1 MGEGVPEPVSPPH
14 ETRRRRHATRYDA
27 SLRLQQEEHDGPNRR
42 HTHGDGAQQIDP
54 AADRVRQL
62 QDSGWTKSVGQPSH
76 FCAGVIPMTRPMMH
90 PGPGAAL
97 TVDYVQARAPDALL
111 TADTLAVFG
120 FGNDA
125 PHCDDP
131 RYLRV
136 PLQPY
141 GTAPF
146 EHWRSAGP
154 VDCGRSGDPRTG
166 QIRWAT
172 DGQLTFGVV
181 EIDEPPGE
189 HADHSDICEAAEQ
202 AYTQLVDFVSGSRT
216 PHLLRVWN
224 YLDAITQGDGD
235 AERYRQF
242 CVGRARGLGRF
253 DTLSL
258 PAATA
263 IGRCDGQRTLQV
275 YWLSA
280 DRGGIPVEN
289 PRQVSAY
296 RYPREY
302 GPQSP
307 SFARAML
314 PPADSAMP
322 LLLSG
327 TASVVGHAS
336 QHIGELLAQVGETFA
351 NFDALLAEA
360 RRHQPSLPAGF
371 GTGTRLKVY
380 VRDAADLPLVA
391 QALDARFG
399 TSVPRLLLH
408 AAICR
413 RELAVEIDGVHA

>member
-1 MGEGVPEPVSPPH
+1 ME
-14 ETRRRRHATRYDA
+14 ATMPY
-27 SLRLQQEEHDGPNRR
+27 
-42 HTHGDGAQQIDP
+42 P
-54 AADRVRQL
+54 AALSIDYL
-62 QDSGWTKSVGQPSH
+62 QADSPQS
-76 FCAGVIPMTRPMMH
+76 
-90 PGPGAAL
+90 
-97 TVDYVQARAPDALL
+97 LL
-111 TADTLAVFG
+111 GSDTLAVFG

-141 GTAPF
+141 GIAPF
-146 EHWRSAGP
+146 EHWRCTGP
-154 VDCGRSGDPRTG
+154 VDHGREGTSERGE
-166 QIRWAT
+166 IRWAS
-172 DGQLTFGVV
+172 DGQLTFGVIEV
-181 EIDEPPGE
+181 DEPPGE
-189 HADHSDICEAAEQ
+189 HPEHSDVGDAAER
-202 AYTQLVDFVSGSRT
+202 AYAQLIGFVSGSRT

-224 YLDAITQGDGD
+224 YLDAITLGDGD
-235 AERYRQF
+235 AERYRRF
-242 CVGRARGLGRF
+242 CVGRARGMGRF
-253 DTLSL
+253 ETFEL

-263 IGRCDGQRTLQV
+263 IGRCDGRRTLQV

-280 DRGGIPVEN
+280 SRRGIPVEN

-296 RYPREY
+296 RYPRQY

-314 PPADSAMP
+314 PPAGSTLP

-336 QHIGELLAQVGETFA
+336 QHIGELQAQIGETFA

-371 GTGTRLKVY
+371 GSGTRLKVY
-380 VRDAADLPLVA
+380 VRDVEDLPVVA

-399 TSVPRLLLH
+399 NSVPRLLLH

>member
-1 MGEGVPEPVSPPH
+1 MTAPF
-14 ETRRRRHATRYDA
+14 
-27 SLRLQQEEHDGPNRR
+27 
-42 HTHGDGAQQIDP
+42 GAQ
-54 AADRVRQL
+54 
-62 QDSGWTKSVGQPSH
+62 
-76 FCAGVIPMTRPMMH
+76 
-90 PGPGAAL
+90 GPGRQASATDLAATQAHRPAL
-97 TVDYVQARAPDALL
+97 SVDYLQAESPAALL
-111 TADTLAVFG
+111 TTDTLAVFG

-136 PLQPY
+136 PLQPH
-141 GTAPF
+141 GFAPF

-154 VDCGRSGDPRTG
+154 VEYGRDGDAAGG
-166 QIRWAT
+166 QIRWAS
-172 DGQLTFGVV
+172 DGRLTFGAI
-181 EIDEPPGE
+181 EIDEPEGE
-189 HADHSDICEAAEQ
+189 HPNHSDICHAAER
-202 AYTQLVDFVSGSRT
+202 AYARMVGFVSGSRT

-224 YLDAITQGDGD
+224 YLDAITLGDGD

-253 DTLSL
+253 DITAL

-263 IGRCDGQRTLQV
+263 IGRCDGRRTLQV

-280 DRGGIPVEN
+280 DRHGTPVEN

-296 RYPREY
+296 RYPRQY
-302 GPQSP
+302 GPQAP

-314 PPADSAMP
+314 PPPGDALP

-336 QHIGELLAQVGETFA
+336 QHVGELLGQIGETFA

-360 RRHQPSLPAGF
+360 RRHQPSLPVGF
-371 GTGTRLKVY
+371 GSGTRLKVY
-380 VRDAADLPLVA
+380 VRDVDDLPLVA

>member
-1 MGEGVPEPVSPPH
+1 MSIPVNRPIAH
-14 ETRRRRHATRYDA
+14 EIPA
-27 SLRLQQEEHDGPNRR
+27 GP
-42 HTHGDGAQQIDP
+42 T
-54 AADRVRQL
+54 L
-62 QDSGWTKSVGQPSH
+62 LS
-76 FCAGVIPMTRPMMH
+76 
-90 PGPGAAL
+90 
-97 TVDYVQARAPDALL
+97 VDYVSAVSPQALL
-111 TADTLAVFG
+111 AEDTLAVFG
-120 FGNDA
+120 FGDA
-125 PHCDDP
+125 ATQCDDP

-141 GTAPF
+141 GAGAF
-146 EHWRSAGP
+146 EHWRCTGP
-154 VDCGRSGDPRTG
+154 VEHGRDGD
-166 QIRWAT
+166 IRWAS
-172 DGQLTFGVV
+172 DGRLTFGVI

-189 HADHSDICEAAEQ
+189 HPDHSDICDASAR
-202 AYTQLVDFVSGSRT
+202 AYAQLVRFIEGSRT

-224 YLDAITQGDGD
+224 YLDAITLGDGD
-235 AERYRQF
+235 AERYRRF
-242 CVGRARGLGRF
+242 CVGRARGLGGF
-253 DTLSL
+253 DTTAL

-280 DRGGIPVEN
+280 DRRGTPVEN

-296 RYPREY
+296 RYPRQY

-314 PPADSAMP
+314 PPPDSAMP

-336 QHIGELLAQVGETFA
+336 QHVGELLGQIGETFA
-351 NFDALLAEA
+351 NFDSLLAEA
-360 RRHQPSLPAGF
+360 RRFRSTLPAGF

-380 VRDAADLPLVA
+380 VRDADDLPLVA
-391 QALDARFG
+391 KALDDRFG
-399 TSVPRLLLH
+399 SAVPRLLLH

>member
-1 MGEGVPEPVSPPH
+1 MSRAMFH
-14 ETRRRRHATRYDA
+14 
-27 SLRLQQEEHDGPNRR
+27 
-42 HTHGDGAQQIDP
+42 
-54 AADRVRQL
+54 
-62 QDSGWTKSVGQPSH
+62 SGM
-76 FCAGVIPMTRPMMH
+76 A
-90 PGPGAAL
+90 AAL
-97 TVDYVQARAPDALL
+97 AVDYVQAAAPDALL

-120 FGNDA
+120 FGGDA
-125 PHCDDP
+125 PHCADP
-131 RYLRV
+131 RYLRI

-154 VDCGRSGDPRTG
+154 VSHGRTG
-166 QIRWAT
+166 DIRWAT
-172 DGQLTFGVV
+172 DGQLTFGVI
-181 EIDEPPGE
+181 EIDEAGFDGAGVDGPVDG
-189 HADHSDICEAAEQ
+189 HADHSDICEASER
-202 AYTQLVDFVSGSRT
+202 AYVQLVDFLAGSRT

-235 AERYRQF
+235 TERYRQF

-253 DTLSL
+253 DTLAL

-280 DRGGIPVEN
+280 ARGGTPVEN

-314 PPADSAMP
+314 PPPDSRMP

-336 QHIGELLAQVGETFA
+336 LHVGELLGQIGETFS

-360 RRHQPSLPAGF
+360 RRHRPALPAGF
-371 GTGTRLKVY
+371 GSGTRLKVY
-380 VRDAADLPLVA
+380 VRDLEDLPVVA

-399 TSVPRLLLH
+399 NSVPRILLH

>member
-1 MGEGVPEPVSPPH
+1 MSQPMYL
-14 ETRRRRHATRYDA
+14 A
-27 SLRLQQEEHDGPNRR
+27 
-42 HTHGDGAQQIDP
+42 
-54 AADRVRQL
+54 
-62 QDSGWTKSVGQPSH
+62 GQGS
-76 FCAGVIPMTRPMMH
+76 
-90 PGPGAAL
+90 AL
-97 TVDYVQARAPDALL
+97 TVDYVQASAPEALL
-111 TADTLAVFG
+111 TADTVALFG
-120 FGNDA
+120 FGTDA

-146 EHWRSAGP
+146 ERWRCAAP
-154 VDCGRSGDPRTG
+154 VESGRHGDPSSG
-166 QIRWAT
+166 QIRWSS
-172 DGQLTFGVV
+172 DGHITFGVI
-181 EIDEPPGE
+181 EIDEPPGD
-189 HADHSDICEAAEQ
+189 HPDHSDICEAAER
-202 AYTQLVDFVSGSRT
+202 AYSQMVDFVSGSRT

-235 AERYRQF
+235 TERYRRF

-253 DTLSL
+253 NTVEL

-280 DRGGIPVEN
+280 NQRGTPVEN

-296 RYPREY
+296 RYPRQY
-302 GPQSP
+302 GPQPP

-314 PPADSAMP
+314 PPPGSAMP

-336 QHIGELLAQVGETFA
+336 QHIGELLGQIGETFA
-351 NFDALLAEA
+351 NFDALLDEA

-371 GTGTRLKVY
+371 GSGTRLKVY
-380 VRDAADLPLVA
+380 VRDADALPLVA
-391 QALDARFG
+391 RALDERFG
-399 TSVPRLLLH
+399 ASVPRVLLH

>member
-1 MGEGVPEPVSPPH
+1 
-14 ETRRRRHATRYDA
+14 
-27 SLRLQQEEHDGPNRR
+27 
-42 HTHGDGAQQIDP
+42 
-54 AADRVRQL
+54 
-62 QDSGWTKSVGQPSH
+62 
-76 FCAGVIPMTRPMMH
+76 MMR

-97 TVDYVQARAPDALL
+97 TVDYVQASTPDALL
-111 TADTLAVFG
+111 GADTLAVFG

-154 VDCGRSGDPRTG
+154 VEHGRSGDVRTG

-181 EIDEPPGE
+181 EIDERPGE

-202 AYTQLVDFVSGSRT
+202 AYTRLVDFVSGSRT

-314 PPADSAMP
+314 PPAGGAMP

-336 QHIGELLAQVGETFA
+336 QHVGELMGQVGETFA

-360 RRHQPSLPAGF
+360 RRHRPSLPAGF

-399 TSVPRLLLH
+399 TSVPRVLLH

>member
-1 MGEGVPEPVSPPH
+1 MIESTPFTASAAATAPH
-14 ETRRRRHATRYDA
+14 AALEVEYV
-27 SLRLQQEEHDGPNRR
+27 
-42 HTHGDGAQQIDP
+42 HTSDP
-54 AADRVRQL
+54 AALLDDRVL
-62 QDSGWTKSVGQPSH
+62 
-76 FCAGVIPMTRPMMH
+76 
-90 PGPGAAL
+90 AL
-97 TVDYVQARAPDALL
+97 
-111 TADTLAVFG
+111 FG

-125 PHCDDP
+125 PVLDDP

-141 GTAPF
+141 GEAPF
-146 EHWRSAGP
+146 EVWRAAHP
-154 VDCGRSGDPRTG
+154 VRHGRTG
-166 QIRWAT
+166 DIRWSS
-172 DGQLTFGVV
+172 DGRLAFGVI
-181 EIDEPPGE
+181 EIEEAPGE
-189 HADHSDICEAAEQ
+189 HPDHSDINAASEAAYE
-202 AYTQLVDFVSGSRT
+202 QLVDFLAGSDT

-242 CVGRARGLGRF
+242 CIGRARGLGKF
-253 DTLSL
+253 DALAL

-263 IGRCDGQRTLQV
+263 IGRCDGTRTLQV

-280 DRGGIPVEN
+280 DRCGTPVEN

-296 RYPREY
+296 RYPRQY
-302 GPQSP
+302 GPQPP

-314 PPADSAMP
+314 PPPGSTMP

-336 QHIGELLAQVGETFA
+336 QHIGELLAQVRETFL

-360 RRHQPSLPAGF
+360 RRKQPDLPAEF
-371 GTGTRLKVY
+371 GAATRLKVY
-380 VRDAADLPLVA
+380 VRDADDLALVA
-391 QALDARFG
+391 QALDERFG
-399 TSVPRLLLH
+399 DAVPRLVLH